1 MNVLISLLIAVLVG
15 GGVTFVAN
23 KSLPGDVLYSVK
35 TSFNDNVLESFAF
48 SSEGKAGV
56 HVDIAEDRLEEAE
69 KIVVDGSLKADVRA
83 QLEANFKAHADRV
96 AELVAKLL
104 DSDAAVAAK
113 VASDFE
119 TSLKAHEDILAQ
131 LSTDSNDDVEK
142 TEIEKINAVV
152 KARAEAAEAMRKK
165 AETKLKTESSVEVKS
180 AAEGRIGAAENKIA
194 EVKKYLASVKARL
207 GAEAT
212 ADAEARLVVA
222 ESTLAQANAQLS
234 AQAFGD
240 AFLLASQAHRIAQDA
255 KLLATN
261 RLELDTDLEIDG
273 ESRTGLSGRLPS
285 VLKGDDE
292 DETEDEVEG
301 ENRADAKL
309 EINVEGESDDL
320 EVNGDL
326 KMEADLDLK

>member
-1 MNVLISLLIAVLVG
+1 MNVLISLLVIALLG
-15 GGVTFVAN
+15 GGVTVVAN
-23 KSLPGDVLYSVK
+23 NSLPGDALYSVK

-69 KIVVDGSLKADVRA
+69 KIAVDGELKADVRA
-83 QLEANFKAHADRV
+83 QLEENFEAHADRV
-96 AELVAKLL
+96 TELFEKLL
-104 DSDAAVAAK
+104 ESDAAVAAK
-113 VASDFE
+113 IASDFE

-131 LSTDSNDDVEK
+131 LSVGSRDDSEK
-142 TEIEKINAVV
+142 EEIKKIESLV
-152 KARAEAAEAMRKK
+152 KARAEVAESQREKAEA
-165 AETKLKTESSVEVKS
+165 KLKTESSVEVKS

-273 ESRTGLSGRLPS
+273 ESRTGLSGTLPS

-292 DETEDEVEG
+292 DESEAEA
-301 ENRADAKL
+301 RADAKL